1 MPSYARS
8 HARNVSHGVLRRTR
22 TLLSAGLACA
32 ASSLGLF
39 AQLTTTTTAN
49 DEPIK
54 LNPFTISAK
63 QEKGYRAS
71 NSVTGSKVETS
82 LMDTP
87 MAIQAFTEDFIKDVK
102 PVDLYDLTRFS
113 PGVTSQDPGFTAGNT
128 FLS

>member
-1 MPSYARS
+1 MRIAFAMISQSQLGPRGELSRCSSLQSTHTCAPLTPIPSVTMPHYARC
-8 HARNVSHGVLRRTR
+8 HARIVSRGVLRRTR

-39 AQLTTTTTAN
+39 AQQTTTTTAN

-71 NSVTGSKVETS
+71 NSV
-82 LMDTP
+82 
-87 MAIQAFTEDFIKDVK
+87 
-102 PVDLYDLTRFS
+102 
-113 PGVTSQDPGFTAGNT
+113 
-128 FLS
+128 